1 MMIAAKS
8 QGNTL
13 SPIAGEMVAAHAT
26 AGTDGRIF
34 WMRVMPAGTFTLRD
48 GRGPF
53 HAGDQERMQAIV
65 DRTLER
71 AAGTELMVDY
81 DHQGLYAS
89 TKDVGG
95 TAKAAGW
102 IKRLE
107 ARADGIWAQVEW
119 TEAAASAI
127 RAQEYRYL
135 SPLFLVSEETGDV
148 DVIANIGLVNMPALD
163 LDAVA
168 AALTPPKTETSSME
182 AIARVLGLD
191 AGASPET
198 ITAAIG
204 MAQAAQTALA
214 GIGKALDLADDAS
227 PDDIGKAVA
236 ALAELRGKVA
246 SGLKLEDDADDAAII
261 AAATAVAGKGS
272 PDPDPAK
279 YVPIAAMKAVQDD
292 LKALKTRI
300 DGDDAERAVDQA
312 VKDGRLVPAQREWGL
327 NLAKTDRKS
336 FDDYVG
342 TAPRLTATQLERG
355 KPAPAATELDDTD
368 TVVAR
373 QLGLSAEDMKK
384 SKQQLAGA

>member
-13 SPIAGEMVAAHAT
+13 SLIAGEMVAAHAT

-81 DHQGLYAS
+81 DHQSFYGAIEG
-89 TKDVGG
+89 VGG

-135 SPLFLVSEETGDV
+135 SPLFLAPEDTGDV
-148 DVIANIGLVNMPALD
+148 RSIANIGLVNMPALD

-182 AIARVLGLD
+182 AIARALGLD

-214 GIGKALDLADDAS
+214 GIGKALDLDDDAS

-261 AAATAVAGKGS
+261 AAAAAVAGK
-272 PDPDPAK
+272 DNPDPAK

-342 TAPRLTATQLERG
+342 SAPRLTATQLERG
-355 KPAPAATELDDTD
+355 KPVPAATELDDTD